1 MRSSPSFLAVSRS
14 EEEARAGST
23 DRREESRKSSRIT
36 RPLRQMDELNS
47 LEVHLKVGYKTVLLV
62 VVLADLIHTSL
73 QEVVDVG
80 IIQQLLGN

>member
-1 MRSSPSFLAVSRS
+1 
-14 EEEARAGST
+14 
-23 DRREESRKSSRIT
+23 
-36 RPLRQMDELNS
+36 MDELNS